1 MKCKRCLKWKTAANH
16 LSPSMTRTS
25 IHRAEGD
32 FRSLRRAILK
42 PMTTVEQTNQTA
54 AESPT
59 RWKII
64 IIMYSM
70 EPISMPLR
78 DKCTPGCEHLHKG
91 DSLGCE
97 SAIHCVCRCT
107 RLRICPNHPTTPL
120 PPTPQKVAERGPWD
134 DAVSFNAKPL
144 KACRQTRIWRVELR
158 HVCGADFDVEVAH
171 GGTPKFAGVTS
182 ALTEE
187 RLVVVGSP

>member
-1 MKCKRCLKWKTAANH
+1 
-16 LSPSMTRTS
+16 
-25 IHRAEGD
+25 
-32 FRSLRRAILK
+32 
-42 PMTTVEQTNQTA
+42 
-54 AESPT
+54 
-59 RWKII
+59 
-64 IIMYSM
+64 M

-144 KACRQTRIWRVELR
+144 KACRQTHLARRASPRLR
-158 HVCGADFDVEVAH
+158 RRLRCRGGSRRDSKVRWCDQCIDRREAGRCGES
-171 GGTPKFAGVTS
+171 VTS
-182 ALTEE
+182 SLPFFYQPNDLVGLPAIPAVRGSYIKLTIK
-187 RLVVVGSP
+187 